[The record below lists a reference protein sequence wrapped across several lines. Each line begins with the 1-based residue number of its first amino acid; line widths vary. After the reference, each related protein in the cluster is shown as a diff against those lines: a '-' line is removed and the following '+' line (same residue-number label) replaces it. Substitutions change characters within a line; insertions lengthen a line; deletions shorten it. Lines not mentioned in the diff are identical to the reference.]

1 MSHAEPAALAAMA
14 AALAEQAPAGRPSQ
28 GLHYGVV
35 RVGGM
40 AVAIA
45 ARHLVEAVD
54 RPAEMLGMPQAGA
67 LMRGVFML
75 RGRLIPVVDLS
86 GLLAGSRPPGEGD
99 AARIGQV
106 VVIHDD
112 GASLGIAV
120 DDIGGV
126 LRVTA
131 EQLTALGGEGG
142 LFDEWITGAAL
153 GTGPATQALPVLNV
167 AALMKTPGVRP
178 AMSRPG
184 AGGGA
189 GAGAGPAAAAPRHRF
204 TLARVG
210 ATVVAF
216 DFSSVP
222 DVSPLL
228 AVKPFFGSSLALRGM
243 VAWRDTELPLVNL
256 AELLGF
262 PQPAS
267 LPGASA
273 QSAGKPLQMVLQHGQ
288 KRIALQVDALLGLH
302 HAAAA
307 DVTPL
312 GSGATL
318 APACYAG
325 SLRAG
330 EHGIALVLDAEA
342 LMAHPLI
349 AAFLESSPAL
359 LAGAGDGAAEAA
371 RRKNADRCTYLV
383 YQAGGTCATPLAD
396 VEEILAY
403 QEGSAVPVDNAGKG
417 MCGLIEQRGRP
428 LELFDLR
435 LLLGR
440 DPAGDPAGQT
450 RVLVVRVDG
459 RQRGFLVDRLVSL
472 ISSSE
477 HPAARPGRTSP
488 QAAAPARR
496 QAFGVDRLL
505 MLGSGADAVT
515 CERVDLKSL
524 MPAAQ

>member
-1 MSHAEPAALAAMA
+1 MSHAEPAALAAV
-14 AALAEQAPAGRPSQ
+14 ALALAQEAPAGEPSPAACPQ
-28 GLHYGVV
+28 DGHYGVV

-54 RPAEMLGMPQAGA
+54 RPAEMLGMPQAGT

-75 RGRLIPVVDLS
+75 RGSLVPVVDLS
-86 GLLAGSRPPGEGD
+86 GLLAGSAPPREGD
-99 AARIGQV
+99 AAPIGQV
-106 VVIHDD
+106 IVIRCD

-131 EQLTALGGEGG
+131 AQLTPLGGDGG

-153 GTGPATQALPVLNV
+153 GSGPATQALPVLNI

-178 AMSRPG
+178 AVARRGPV
-184 AGGGA
+184 GGT
-189 GAGAGPAAAAPRHRF
+189 PAADRASAVPRRRF

-256 AELLGF
+256 GELLGF
-262 PQPAS
+262 PS
-267 LPGASA
+267 PGVSA
-273 QSAGKPLQMVLQHGQ
+273 GSAGKPLQMVLQHRH

-312 GSGATL
+312 GSGTTL

-342 LMAHPLI
+342 LLAHPLI
-349 AAFLESSPAL
+349 AAFLDSSPAL
-359 LAGAGDGAAEAA
+359 LAAAAAGDGAAEAA
-371 RRKNADRCTYLV
+371 RLKTAARCTYLV

-403 QEGSAVPVDNAGKG
+403 QGSAVPIDTAGKG

-440 DPAGDPAGQT
+440 DPAGDPARRAT
-450 RVLVVRVDG
+450 
-459 RQRGFLVDRLVSL
+459 
-472 ISSSE
+472 
-477 HPAARPGRTSP
+477 RPGR
-488 QAAAPARR
+488 PACWWCVP
-496 QAFGVDRLL
+496 AG
-505 MLGSGADAVT
+505 GSVVSWSTGW
-515 CERVDLKSL
+515 CR
-524 MPAAQ
+524 